1 MLSKYFWDNIAQKNV
16 CPMLAQSAQACFCR
30 KITYI
35 MLPWSA
41 CANVAQE
48 NCLPVQCWPTA
59 HEQLCPGK
67 KSAMFPWSMWANI
80 AQGNSLWN
88 VGPWL
93 TDNLSYQNNLYNVV
107 SIKLGQHCL
116 GISNIQ
122 CWLWLEQHNLF
133 KSYRNSLNKIARLSK
148 DNKNKLNKV
157 WVGIKEIININKKT
171 PYKLGTLTIM
181 KSW

>member
-1 MLSKYFWDNIAQKNV
+1 MLHKKIVYLCNVDPQPMNNFALEKNLQCSLDPCGLTLHKEIV
-16 CPMLAQSAQACFCR
+16 C
-30 KITYI
+30 
-35 MLPWSA
+35 
-41 CANVAQE
+41 
-48 NCLPVQCWPTA
+48 
-59 HEQLCPGK
+59 
-67 KSAMFPWSMWANI
+67 
-80 AQGNSLWN
+80 AQGNSLCN